1 MQLFI
6 DLSLRTYKFF
16 QSRLNLNP
24 TRKVIGTTHVGL
36 WSVRFGTVVWEKCGS
51 DFFLIFVVLAGLI
64 FHEILH
70 GRLPLV
76 GGGND
81 GMGPSTGHPEPMR
94 TG

>member
-1 MQLFI
+1 M
-6 DLSLRTYKFF
+6 
-16 QSRLNLNP
+16 
-24 TRKVIGTTHVGL
+24 
-36 WSVRFGTVVWEKCGS
+36 WEKCGS
-51 DFFLIFVVLAGLI
+51 DFFLIFVVLACLI

-94 TG
+94 TGYKIMHLLNDHEINSIEVDRHVSRNCNFNVKSHRK